1 MKKLM
6 VLLCAGMLLAGCG
19 SKKEEAKTDENRES
33 KVCTIEQAGIKMEL
47 GASAVDDIIDKVDVK
62 IIVPLQGVSESA
74 VTDEMKSQLEEAALK
89 QAGLSKGD
97 GVDVE
102 TDVNDGNLSVKV
114 SIDINKAS
122 DEAKKALNL
131 DDAKDSKLSDFVKNA
146 EAGGYVYGKHPYPYR
161 TRRLRHRRLRVLYWR
176 RYGSKIKSPQRSG
189 FTTQ

>member
-89 QAGLSKGD
+89 QAGLKKGD

-146 EAGGYVYGKHPYPYR
+146 EAGGASCK
-161 TRRLRHRRLRVLYWR
+161 
-176 RYGSKIKSPQRSG
+176 
-189 FTTQ
+189 